1 MTRYFFHLRN
11 GRTLT
16 EDEEGLEFPDLDAAR
31 KEADASAREMLAE
44 AVKMGHDDAPD
55 AIALYDEK
63 GEKLYEVIL
72 HSLLPKRRG

>member
-11 GRTLT
+11 GRNLI
-16 EDEEGLEFPDLDAAR
+16 EDEEGLEFPDLDAAC

-44 AVKMGHDDAPD
+44 AIKMGHDDAPD
-55 AIALYDEK
+55 AIVVCDAE
-63 GEKLYEVIL
+63 GEKLYEVTL